1 MNVSV
6 NPTVKPL
13 KDLSINLLSFLDKQ
27 VVEKKK
33 AFLLLWRLLL
43 IRQWAILNRPHQL
56 RSANGVLSS
65 QEIWKQWEGCTEKVG
80 IAIHEKMTI
89 LERVNGFHLGY
100 LSSANFFNW
109 SNFSDDL
116 LRRLIFE
123 ISAGFRI
130 EMAEFAVETMGIILD
145 QLLEEQWI
153 KHSDLRKYW
162 YPQSLV
168 SLMVRL
174 LEPQRDWCVY
184 DPICAVGQLLKA
196 VCSANVNDANQ
207 SQEEEEDKFRVTGEE
222 RSPEIRALA
231 RLYLALQELDQ
242 VRLTSGDFFSL
253 PEWAGGKMCG
263 YADGIISVFPL
274 LQEDWKRMLPF
285 SNQGYFVFGSPSETE
300 REVAY
305 LDSFTKIIKLVKRTV
320 VVMPPGFL
328 FREWD
333 LKFRQDWV
341 DSDLLTA
348 VITLPTNLFYHTA
361 MPTVLLVLENEKP
374 ELRKNEVLFVE
385 ASKKFSK
392 PDNSLDYERIVEIY
406 TAFQTI
412 PAVSQRVTTQQIQ
425 EEGYNLSV
433 SRYLASVSVPYDWNQ
448 AWNKEV
454 QSFNELEEQ
463 RNQALQSI
471 NNCLLRLKI
480 NHYSTLD

>member
-145 QLLEEQWI
+145 QLLE
-153 KHSDLRKYW
+153 
-162 YPQSLV
+162 
-168 SLMVRL
+168 
-174 LEPQRDWCVY
+174 
-184 DPICAVGQLLKA
+184 
-196 VCSANVNDANQ
+196 
-207 SQEEEEDKFRVTGEE
+207 
-222 RSPEIRALA
+222 
-231 RLYLALQELDQ
+231 
-242 VRLTSGDFFSL
+242 
-253 PEWAGGKMCG
+253 
-263 YADGIISVFPL
+263 
-274 LQEDWKRMLPF
+274 
-285 SNQGYFVFGSPSETE
+285 
-300 REVAY
+300 
-305 LDSFTKIIKLVKRTV
+305 
-320 VVMPPGFL
+320 
-328 FREWD
+328 
-333 LKFRQDWV
+333 
-341 DSDLLTA
+341 
-348 VITLPTNLFYHTA
+348 
-361 MPTVLLVLENEKP
+361 
-374 ELRKNEVLFVE
+374 
-385 ASKKFSK
+385 
-392 PDNSLDYERIVEIY
+392 
-406 TAFQTI
+406 
-412 PAVSQRVTTQQIQ
+412 
-425 EEGYNLSV
+425 
-433 SRYLASVSVPYDWNQ
+433 
-448 AWNKEV
+448 
-454 QSFNELEEQ
+454 
-463 RNQALQSI
+463 
-471 NNCLLRLKI
+471 
-480 NHYSTLD
+480 

>member
-27 VVEKKK
+27 GVEKKK

-43 IRQWAILNRPHQL
+43 IRQWAVLNRPHQVF
-56 RSANGVLSS
+56 SIKPILSS
-65 QEIWKQWEGCTEKVG
+65 QEIWREWEGCTEKVG
-80 IAIHEKMTI
+80 IAIHEKMAI
-89 LERVNGFHLGY
+89 LERANNFNLGY
-100 LSSANFFNW
+100 LASTNFFNW
-109 SNFSDDL
+109 SDFSDEV

-123 ISAGFRI
+123 ISAGFRM
-130 EMAEFAVETMGIILD
+130 EMGEFAVETMGIILD

-153 KHSDLRKYW
+153 KHLDLRKYW

-174 LEPQRDWCVY
+174 LEPQRNWWVY
-184 DPICAVGQLLKA
+184 DPICGVGQLLKA
-196 VCSANVNDANQ
+196 VCSANVDDANQ

-222 RSPEIRALA
+222 RSPEIIALA

-242 VRLTSGDFFSL
+242 VQLTSGDFFSL

-361 MPTVLLVLENEKP
+361 MPTVLLVLENEKS
-374 ELRKNEVLFVE
+374 ELRRNEVLFIE

-392 PDNSLDYERIVEIY
+392 PDNSLDYERIVETY
-406 TAFQTI
+406 TAFKTI
-412 PAVSQRVTTQQIQ
+412 PAVSQRVTTEQIQ
-425 EEGYNLSV
+425 EQGYNLSV

-448 AWNKEV
+448 VWNQEV
-454 QSFNELEEQ
+454 QSFHELEEQ
-463 RNQALQSI
+463 RNQALQLI
-471 NNCLLRLKI
+471 NDCLLRLKI
-480 NHYSTLD
+480 NH